1 MIKGL
6 IKYSLLAAFLVGAYF
21 AIRQIS
27 KYIPHAI
34 GFFVGLGY
42 NVFDIIKA
50 QITGLVFYIKYAYWH
65 IETALAWGTYYV
77 KVGIAYSAYYS
88 EVYTGSALML
98 PAIAILSASVG
109 VVYLKKSSGYDFD
122 DETDYRYT

>member
-6 IKYSLLAAFLVGAYF
+6 IKYSILATFLVGAYF

-50 QITGLVFYIKYAYWH
+50 QISGLVFYIKYAYWYV
-65 IETALAWGTYYV
+65 ETALAWGTYYV
-77 KVGIAYSAYYS
+77 KVVFAYSSYYS
-88 EVYTGSALML
+88 EVYTGSALVL
-98 PAIAILSASVG
+98 PAIIIMSAIVG
-109 VVYLKKSSGYDFD
+109 IIYFKKSSAYSFD
-122 DETDYRYT
+122 DEPDYRYT